1 MNTKDLMARCQEYY
15 GMQYS
20 PGMGAIVI
28 QYLDKVPDKIK
39 PHLFAEVVKSHSVSF
54 KALPDVSI
62 FEGVHDMA
70 WADFHADNPPPSRP
84 QLPPPSER
92 ATDEDIEAFLK
103 DMESRL
109 SPAALVSFKRVMAK
123 WTKGGR

>member
-28 QYLDKVPDKIK
+28 QYLEKVPDKIK
-39 PHLFAEVVKSHSVSF
+39 PYLFAEVVKTHSVSF

-62 FEGVHDMA
+62 FESVYDA
-70 WADFHADNPPPSRP
+70 SWLDYHADNPPPKTP
-84 QLPPPSER
+84 MLMAPSER
-92 ATDEDIEAFLK
+92 ATDEQISEFIK

-109 SPAALVSFKRVMAK
+109 SPEAFASFRKVMAK
-123 WTKGGR
+123 WKL